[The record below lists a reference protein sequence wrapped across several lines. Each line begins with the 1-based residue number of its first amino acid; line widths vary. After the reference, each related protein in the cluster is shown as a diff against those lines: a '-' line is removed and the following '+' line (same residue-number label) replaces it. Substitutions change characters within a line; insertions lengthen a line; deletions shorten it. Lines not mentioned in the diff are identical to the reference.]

1 VSPKKESGRIEWSF
15 GRERGCGFEV
25 LYHLVEYNIDLS
37 ANAPTPSLLSNIG
50 P

>member
-15 GRERGCGFEV
+15 GRKRGCGFEV